1 MRHPTLVRARK
12 KHGPFGQYL
21 STLDSRQTHKE
32 APPSPATPV
41 ATRPADPEL
50 DSRSCGQP
58 FIAVFRTPVG
68 GIFQLCELLQ
78 ISPRSR
84 LCRGIEPAACVASEE
99 LQRVPVVDVKTVNR
113 KKSLDMKTIEAL
125 WPPWMIMDTPAEKV
139 DDVYRFTIRGPKT
152 RVDAETEL
160 LRQRY
165 AEAGKP
171 IRISRVMATMAEVE
185 AQEDPWVIM
194 CAD

>member
-1 MRHPTLVRARK
+1 
-12 KHGPFGQYL
+12 
-21 STLDSRQTHKE
+21 
-32 APPSPATPV
+32 
-41 ATRPADPEL
+41 
-50 DSRSCGQP
+50 
-58 FIAVFRTPVG
+58 
-68 GIFQLCELLQ
+68 
-78 ISPRSR
+78 
-84 LCRGIEPAACVASEE
+84 
-99 LQRVPVVDVKTVNR
+99 
-113 KKSLDMKTIEAL
+113 
-125 WPPWMIMDTPAEKV
+125 MDTPAEKV